1 MMSSKTCFFSLLL
14 VLAGGLHAASP
25 DNTDKP
31 MTVAGRYA
39 TMPQLASESSLL
51 KQGLGSLVL
60 DPLKFANLRVIG
72 KIESIQ
78 LTIAGRT
85 LDVMAFDSSGACVL
99 RESVSTENDT
109 DGSNGAITLRREW
122 EGGDEWGNAK
132 GTTITRLTRDADG
145 SLRVD
150 LSTTSSGRIWFFPRR
165 KTTSDSWLKY
175 APISNKAATNSGHD
189 ANPE

>member
-1 MMSSKTCFFSLLL
+1 MMNSITCLCSFLL
-14 VLAGGLHAASP
+14 VLAGGLHADSLA
-25 DNTDKP
+25 NTDKP

-51 KQGLGSLVL
+51 MQGLGSLVV

-78 LTIAGRT
+78 LTITGRT
-85 LDVMAFDSSGACVL
+85 LGVMAFDSSGACVL
-99 RESVSTENDT
+99 RESVSTVDDA
-109 DGSNGAITLRREW
+109 DGGKGAITLRREW

-132 GTTITRLTRDADG
+132 GTTITRLTRDEDG

-150 LSTTSSGRIWFFPRR
+150 LSTTSTGRIWFFPRR
-165 KTTSDSWLKY
+165 RTTSDSWLKY
-175 APISNKAATNSGHD
+175 APISKAATNSGHD
-189 ANPE
+189 ANQE